1 MNITRF
7 DQAPQYKAPNH
18 FDMHMLRLQGHEAGP
33 STALWL
39 GVSQL
44 LPGGHTTL
52 DGSPVE
58 KHYVVLEG
66 ELTLVSEL
74 NGVQTEAVLL
84 RHDSACFAPGEKR
97 QLVNRSNRPAMVLL
111 AMPYP
116 PAASAAVSAS
126 ATATLAA
133 VATASVTGSSAVTST
148 ISVRK

>member
-7 DQAPQYKAPNH
+7 DQAPPYKAANH

-33 STALWL
+33 STTLWM

-52 DGSPVE
+52 DGSPEE

-74 NGVQTEAVLL
+74 NGVQTEEVLQ

-97 QLVNRSNRPAMVLL
+97 QLVNRSNRTAMVLL

-116 PAASAAVSAS
+116 PAASSSAS
-126 ATATLAA
+126 ATVAA
-133 VATASVTGSSAVTST
+133 VTTASGIGSSPVTAT
-148 ISVRK
+148 ISVSQ

>member
-7 DQAPQYKAPNH
+7 DQAPQYKAANH

-33 STALWL
+33 SHTLWL

-74 NGVQTEAVLL
+74 NGVHTEALL
-84 RHDSACFAPGEKR
+84 QRHDSACFAPGEKR
-97 QLVNRSNRPAMVLL
+97 QLVNRSNRTAMVLL

-116 PAASAAVSAS
+116 PAASSSAS
-126 ATATLAA
+126 ATVAA
-133 VATASVTGSSAVTST
+133 VTTATGTGSSPVTAT
-148 ISVRK
+148 VSVSQ

>member
-7 DQAPQYKAPNH
+7 DQAPSYQAPNH

-39 GVSQL
+39 GTSQL

-74 NGVQTEAVLL
+74 DGAQTEAVL
-84 RHDSACFAPGEKR
+84 RKHDSARFAPGEKR
-97 QLVNRSNRPAMVLL
+97 QLVNRSNRTAMVLL
-111 AMPYP
+111 AMAYP
-116 PAASAAVSAS
+116 A
-126 ATATLAA
+126 AA
-133 VATASVTGSSAVTST
+133 VAPVGA
-148 ISVRK
+148 

>member
-7 DQAPQYKAPNH
+7 DQAPSYKAANH

-33 STALWL
+33 STTLWM

-74 NGVQTEAVLL
+74 NGVQTEAVLQ

-97 QLVNRSNRPAMVLL
+97 QLVNRSNRAAMVLL

-116 PAASAAVSAS
+116 PAASSSAS
-126 ATATLAA
+126 ATVAA
-133 VATASVTGSSAVTST
+133 VTTATGTGSSPVTAT
-148 ISVRK
+148 ISVSK

>member
-7 DQAPQYKAPNH
+7 DQAPPYKAPNH

-33 STALWL
+33 SQTLWM

-58 KHYVVLEG
+58 KHYMVLEG

-74 NGVQTEAVLL
+74 NGVQTEAVLQ

-97 QLVNRSNRPAMVLL
+97 QLVNRGNRTAMVLL

-116 PAASAAVSAS
+116 PAASSSAS
-126 ATATLAA
+126 ATVAA
-133 VATASVTGSSAVTST
+133 VTTATGIGSSPVTAT
-148 ISVRK
+148 VSVSQ